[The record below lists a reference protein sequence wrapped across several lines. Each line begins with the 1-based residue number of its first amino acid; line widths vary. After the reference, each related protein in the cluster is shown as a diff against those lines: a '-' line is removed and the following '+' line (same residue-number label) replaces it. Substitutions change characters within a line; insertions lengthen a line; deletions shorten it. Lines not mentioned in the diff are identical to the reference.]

1 MAQSVRNLNNPFWL
15 VFSITSQQQQQL
27 NLTCQS
33 TWKVSSC
40 SSDYHSHSFIIQMR
54 LPETDSSLL
63 PVHQSADPKQSSTA
77 SQTQRAYITPTSA
90 HSLPTYAG
98 AHIYAAQTPHATET
112 VKNTSAPS
120 SRGKILLRCRNSRSP
135 SRDAS
140 PIRPPPISQV
150 HTVTVCSVCCS
161 AGLA

>member
-1 MAQSVRNLNNPFWL
+1 
-15 VFSITSQQQQQL
+15 
-27 NLTCQS
+27 
-33 TWKVSSC
+33 
-40 SSDYHSHSFIIQMR
+40 MR

-77 SQTQRAYITPTSA
+77 SQTLRAYITPTSA

-140 PIRPPPISQV
+140 PIRPPPDKPGP
-150 HTVTVCSVCCS
+150 HRDCLLCLLLRW
-161 AGLA
+161 AGLVQGSSTTSRGWL